1 MLTKA
6 NTFKPVW
13 NLHNFLPTL
22 YIWLKWKGLDIPF
35 DLVLLR
41 CVATGALQIFESN
54 LKIKVQQEIF
64 HFSFSSI
71 LRLSKYTSR
80 SSVHRVTTCLNVICS
95 SSGTDRAN
103 GPNLFPIG
111 AVFIPTA
118 TPQLSHLG
126 PAEPPITHDLA
137 LQVWINTLVSVQGM
151 FALCRPHICSY
162 FTVTSNNY
170 CTLFFRGKK
179 SFQFVYSGLFNI
191 CICICLCICI
201 LCVFVRTFV
210 YLCTDLCICA

>member
-22 YIWLKWKGLDIPF
+22 YIWLKWIGLDIPF

-54 LKIKVQQEIF
+54 LKIK
-64 HFSFSSI
+64 
-71 LRLSKYTSR
+71 RKYFISPSPQYCDYQNT
-80 SSVHRVTTCLNVICS
+80 SVHRVTTCLNGAHVICS

-170 CTLFFRGKK
+170 CTLIF
-179 SFQFVYSGLFNI
+179 
-191 CICICLCICI
+191 
-201 LCVFVRTFV
+201 
-210 YLCTDLCICA
+210 